1 MIAPR
6 DLRFML
12 RWDQQDMAVAMG
24 WSQSKTA
31 RWEAGERVRLTDE
44 DRVRLARLRVLVD
57 RRAGVV
63 A

>member
-1 MIAPR
+1 
-6 DLRFML
+6 ML